1 MCGLTIAWPASAPF
15 GEVAMQAE
23 RFSDPLRRA
32 TDARRRDPESRE
44 RGWRRFEP
52 AFDPAEAVSLD
63 RLAGRVYRLID
74 RRGPMSRR
82 SRRATKVLEV

>member
-32 TDARRRDPESRE
+32 TDAHRRIPN
-44 RGWRRFEP
+44 
-52 AFDPAEAVSLD
+52 
-63 RLAGRVYRLID
+63 
-74 RRGPMSRR
+74 
-82 SRRATKVLEV
+82 RATRMAKI